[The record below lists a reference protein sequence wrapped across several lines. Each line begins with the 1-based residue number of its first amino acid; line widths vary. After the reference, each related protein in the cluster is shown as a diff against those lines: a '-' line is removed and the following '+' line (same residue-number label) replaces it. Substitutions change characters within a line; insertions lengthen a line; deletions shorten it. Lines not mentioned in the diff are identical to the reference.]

1 MHSGSLLLFGHSKES
16 LVQHYKT
23 LCLKSPLT
31 HTMTYRRMTSFE
43 GKIQRAF
50 AWLNNWCVIQI
61 SSKITDKDK
70 HCYNASHG
78 QTIEEKRITFSH
90 QCNVISSETMFAP
103 LHKR

>member
-31 HTMTYRRMTSFE
+31 QTMTYRHMTYFE

-78 QTIEEKRITFSH
+78 QTIEEKRH